1 MKVSDESPPAQRR
14 GGAGKLGGKLRE
26 DDTLSLVL
34 PAMSH
39 DHLLFIA
46 TDGSCFSLRA
56 FNVPER
62 SRAAQGS
69 PVGELLPHLKP
80 NVGIST
86 IVPIREHSEDRSLV
100 LLSKLGKIKRMPLVS
115 LLCAPRPPVPCF
127 FKCAALSRRASGSVL
142 PQGLLFGRRC
152 PPGSTGT

>member
-1 MKVSDESPPAQRR
+1 VRDQSLPAQRR
-14 GGAGKLGGKLRE
+14 GGVGKLGGKLRG
-26 DDTLSLVL
+26 DDALSLVL
-34 PAMSH
+34 TAMSH
-39 DHLLFIA
+39 DHLIFIA

-80 NVGIST
+80 HVGIST

-100 LLSKLGKIKRMPLVS
+100 LLSKLGKIKRIRLDA
-115 LLCAPRPPVPCF
+115 LLCAPSPPVPCF
-127 FKCAALSRRASGSVL
+127 LKCAVLSRRTSASVL
-142 PQGLLFGRRC
+142 PQGLLIGGRC
-152 PPGSTGT
+152 TPGSTAT